1 MGIKLK
7 LKKLLFFNKKNNI
20 MEKILSKKTQS
31 TPEIVYNSSNKTIN
45 ITGRSLMF
53 DPQSFWSLKINV
65 IKNISLRERITLN
78 INFEYIN
85 TLSLRCLSRL
95 IQINNIDINWICDEY
110 DDDMIEIGEML
121 GINTKQKIN
130 FLIEN

>member
-1 MGIKLK
+1 MEVKHK
-7 LKKLLFFNKKNNI
+7 LKKLSFFNKNKI
-20 MEKILSKKTQS
+20 MKTILSKKTQS
-31 TPEIVYNSSNKTIN
+31 TPEIVYNSTNNTIN
-45 ITGRSLMF
+45 ITGRSLML
-53 DPQSFWSLKINV
+53 DPQTFWSLNINV
-65 IKNISLRERITLN
+65 IKNISLKEKITLN

-85 TLSLRCLSRL
+85 TLSLRCISKL
-95 IQINNIDINWICDEY
+95 IQIDNIEINWICDEY

>member
-1 MGIKLK
+1 MKT
-7 LKKLLFFNKKNNI
+7 
-20 MEKILSKKTQS
+20 ILSKKTQS

-95 IQINNIDINWICDEY
+95 IQINNIDINWVCDEY